1 MPKFD
6 IYAGHGED
14 EIDEEDINLH
24 YTKEVESWLFYYV
37 KLHDDNNQLEKLC
50 LFQ

>member
-14 EIDEEDINLH
+14 EIDEEAIDLH
-24 YTKEVESWLFYYV
+24 YTEEIE
-37 KLHDDNNQLEKLC
+37 D
-50 LFQ
+50 

>member
-14 EIDEEDINLH
+14 KNDEEDINLH
-24 YTKEVESWLFYYV
+24 YTEEVKSWLSYYV
-37 KLHDDNNQLEKLC
+37 KLHDDNNPPEELY